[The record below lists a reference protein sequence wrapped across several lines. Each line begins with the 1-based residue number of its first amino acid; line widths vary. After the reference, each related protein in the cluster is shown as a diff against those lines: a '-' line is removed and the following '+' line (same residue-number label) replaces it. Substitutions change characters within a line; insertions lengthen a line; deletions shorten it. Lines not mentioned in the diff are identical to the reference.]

1 MNILHRLVV
10 AVQTRGNLGK
20 SLAING
26 LCDWLKKNQ
35 IEWCG
40 FDLDADH
47 QSLAR
52 VFPGAVSLVELG
64 EEPEGDLIR
73 ILKHCVQSPI
83 TVIDPR
89 AHMSQVILRT
99 WEMLRFPESFAE
111 AGGRI
116 TVLLF
121 VADDLEVMTDIDQ
134 TVTRLGDSVD
144 YVVVKN
150 RARAPRTRMHDGS
163 ELESC
168 LNEFGAE
175 ELEIPVLLSLARNQ
189 LAAQEAALGRG
200 ISYVEAI
207 ANRDLKFDPMVRLII
222 EDWIKTLFRRLDRL
236 SGKFLTTALAGKIA
250 PVDTRPLMSAPVIRG
265 AKINRNNL

>member
-163 ELESC
+163 ELE
-168 LNEFGAE
+168 
-175 ELEIPVLLSLARNQ
+175 LSLARNQ

>member
-1 MNILHRLVV
+1 MNALHRLVV
-10 AVQTRGNLGK
+10 AVQTRGNIGK
-20 SLAING
+20 STALQICCA
-26 LCDWLKKNQ
+26 WLEQ
-35 IEWCG
+35 RGIEWRG

-52 VFPGAVSLVELG
+52 IFPGVVKSVALG

-73 ILKHCVQSPI
+73 ILKHCAESPV

-89 AHMSQVILRT
+89 AHMSQVVLRT
-99 WEMLRFPESFAE
+99 WEMIRFQESFAE
-111 AGGRI
+111 TGGRV
-116 TVLLF
+116 TALLF
-121 VADDLEVMTDIDQ
+121 PADDLEVMSDIDQ

-150 RARAPRTRMHDGS
+150 RARAPRTRMYDGS

-168 LNEFGAE
+168 LNDLGAE

-200 ISYVEAI
+200 ISHVEAA

-222 EDWIKTLFRRLDRL
+222 EDWIKTLFRRFDRL
-236 SGKFLTTALAGKIA
+236 GEKILPTEMAGKIA
-250 PVDTRPLMSAPVIRG
+250 PVDTRPLVSVPVIRG